1 MFKKCFFL
9 FLSVFSSSAP
19 LVRKKIIGTNIAACK
34 STDFLPSYKQQSRLK
49 FIDTHNT
56 SHRHGTT
63 PEKRIP

>member
-1 MFKKCFFL
+1 MFFL
-9 FLSVFSSSAP
+9 VFIGFFF
-19 LVRKKIIGTNIAACK
+19 VRTFGAKKIIGTNIVACK
-34 STDFLPSYKQQSRLK
+34 ITSFLPSYKQQSQLK